1 MSLDT
6 PLTIALS
13 KGRIFDETLPL
24 LAHAGIEPVDDPET
38 SRKLIL
44 ETNMAHVRFLIIRA
58 SDVPTYVQY
67 GAADL
72 GVSGKDVLLEHGGE
86 GLYEPLDLGIARCRL
101 MVAGLPDVAAPT
113 TRRLRIAT
121 KYVKSAE
128 RYYASKGEQVEIIK
142 LYGSMELAPL
152 VHLSDRIVDLVES
165 GNTLKA
171 NGLVPLE
178 HIADISSRLV
188 VNKASWKMK
197 HAAVTSLL
205 DALREAV
212 AGRSTPTQSA
222 QIQSDRSRGPGS

>member
-1 MSLDT
+1 MDFAA
-6 PLTIALS
+6 PLTVALS
-13 KGRIFDETLPL
+13 KGRIFEQTLPL
-24 LAHAGIEPVDDPET
+24 LAHAGILPEDDPET

-44 ETNMAHVRFLIIRA
+44 GTNHPRVKLVIIRA

-72 GVSGKDVLLEHGGE
+72 GVAGKDVLMEHGGE
-86 GLYEPLDLGIARCRL
+86 GLYEPLDLRIARCRM
-101 MVAGLPDVAAPT
+101 MVAGVPGADLTQD
-113 TRRLRIAT
+113 RLRIAT

-128 RYYASKGEQVEIIK
+128 RWFAARGQQVEIIK

-152 VHLSDRIVDLVES
+152 VGLSDLIVDLVES

-197 HAAVTSLL
+197 HAAVMSLL

-212 AGRSTPTQSA
+212 GRA
-222 QIQSDRSRGPGS
+222 AV